1 MFHTGQLKRLFALM
15 SHVMLVFVWHLPA
28 FAYDDDRTISQ
39 VDFNPESFL
48 DINAAS
54 FRRALELD
62 WLAANQGFRMA
73 GGSISSNRLYLN
85 SELRLHEALS
95 RQLIFGLS
103 WEQDDFYADRP
114 TGLPQL
120 AVNVYPVENSE
131 FGMAVI
137 GTAAHDK
144 RQADLGYALLW
155 GREPD
160 NHIRFSWLKVD
171 AFHNEKNEFD
181 NDRYTEAGET
191 LTLEGVT
198 QLTPQWLV
206 EFSFERDRPL
216 SLDFDNGAGRFDHKR
231 YEHHLTLYHRYT
243 EDAFWGLE
251 WRILDIAKSRL
262 DVDDSQAQILEYQSF
277 DMFWVGPCCRSKEMT
292 LGLRY
297 DRFDETRANRVVPD
311 ESFDYRLSTTQLY
324 ASVHDEFTTH
334 QAWDVGLYAGWSN
347 QDRDY
352 AGSLPEGAVEE
363 RAEGLEAK
371 LRGSW
376 EYHSA
381 NKNSVIRFSL
391 ALNLDDVFNDP
402 GDGGAIYY
410 YSRF

>member
-1 MFHTGQLKRLFALM
+1 MFHTGQLKRLFALI
-15 SHVMLVFVWHLPA
+15 SQVMLVFVWQVPA
-28 FAYDDDRTISQ
+28 FAYDDDRTISL

-62 WLAANQGFRMA
+62 WLAASQGFRMA

-85 SELRLHEALS
+85 SELRLHEAFS
-95 RQLIFGLS
+95 RHLIFGLS

-181 NDRYTEAGET
+181 NIVMRK
-191 LTLEGVT
+191 LEK
-198 QLTPQWLV
+198 P
-206 EFSFERDRPL
+206 
-216 SLDFDNGAGRFDHKR
+216 
-231 YEHHLTLYHRYT
+231 
-243 EDAFWGLE
+243 
-251 WRILDIAKSRL
+251 
-262 DVDDSQAQILEYQSF
+262 
-277 DMFWVGPCCRSKEMT
+277 
-292 LGLRY
+292 
-297 DRFDETRANRVVPD
+297 
-311 ESFDYRLSTTQLY
+311 
-324 ASVHDEFTTH
+324 
-334 QAWDVGLYAGWSN
+334 
-347 QDRDY
+347 
-352 AGSLPEGAVEE
+352 
-363 RAEGLEAK
+363 
-371 LRGSW
+371 
-376 EYHSA
+376 
-381 NKNSVIRFSL
+381 
-391 ALNLDDVFNDP
+391 
-402 GDGGAIYY
+402 
-410 YSRF
+410 